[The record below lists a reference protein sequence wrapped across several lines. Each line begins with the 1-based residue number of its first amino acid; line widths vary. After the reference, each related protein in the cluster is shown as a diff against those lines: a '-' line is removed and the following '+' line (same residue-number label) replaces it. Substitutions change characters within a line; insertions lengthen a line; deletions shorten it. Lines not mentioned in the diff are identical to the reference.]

1 MTKFT
6 IEDLEIYGV
15 VRNNKY
21 NLILVICVTRNRA
34 EFHISNNCTFTEEC
48 ILIVSSDNMNKVLE
62 LYGFQFIS
70 KEQKSKDIFN
80 KIFKL

>member
-15 VRNNKY
+15 VRSNKY
-21 NLILVICVTRNRA
+21 NLILDICVTRNRA
-34 EFHISNNCTFTEEC
+34 EFHISNNCTFKEEC
-48 ILIVSSDNMNKVLE
+48 IVIVNSKNMNNVLE

-70 KEQKSKDIFN
+70 KEQKYKDIFN